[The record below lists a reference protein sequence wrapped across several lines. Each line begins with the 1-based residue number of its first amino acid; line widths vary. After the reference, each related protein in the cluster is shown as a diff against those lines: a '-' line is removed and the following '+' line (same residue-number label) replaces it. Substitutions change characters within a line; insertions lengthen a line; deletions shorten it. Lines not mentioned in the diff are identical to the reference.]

1 MTEVLAGAP
10 DEVVTNAI
18 VQMVSLTP
26 FGHTG
31 NLALITLD
39 NGADHNRP
47 STFGAASLTSLS
59 NAIDEAQKSDAVA
72 IAVTGKPFIFAAGA
86 DLSAM
91 SFLKDKSQAIAI
103 GDLGHDVFL
112 KLHESKK
119 PTFAFINGLALGGGL
134 EVGLNCHYRTLA
146 STAFTGLP
154 ECFLGLVP
162 GWGGATLLPKLV
174 GPENAVQ
181 VIIVNALN
189 NNTMM
194 KSKDALSLGVVDA
207 VFEPSDFLE
216 NSVKFA
222 ANVLN
227 GKNKIERK
235 DFSKDS
241 AAFEKA
247 IATGK
252 AAVAKKYSGAQ
263 IPSPLAA
270 LDLIKAAQSNSVR
283 DGFAAETKVLADLV
297 MSDSLRASLYSFNL
311 IQKKRKK
318 VEGAPKPALAR
329 KVTKVGVV
337 GAGLM
342 ASQLALLMLRNL
354 KVPVVITDID
364 QERVDKGLSWIKS
377 EIQKLVDKKRLGSEA
392 ATRLLSNISGSV
404 DKKVFAN
411 CDFVIEAIFEELAL
425 KQKLFKELEAIITP
439 ECVLATNTSSLSV
452 EAMSEG
458 LKNPER
464 VVGFHF
470 FNPVAVM
477 PLLEVARTTKTDD
490 ATTAT
495 AINVG
500 KELKKTM
507 VIVKD
512 APAFVVNRLLTRFMG
527 EVTDAMD
534 EGTPYEVADAA
545 MAPLGFPMSSLE
557 LLGLVGPGVA
567 LHVSETLNKNLGP
580 RYKVSPTMQRF
591 VKEGVKTFYVKDAN
605 GLNIVNPAALAALEK
620 GNSASTADQV
630 RKRALEALAT
640 EAKMMLDEGVVATPQ
655 EIDICMLLG
664 SGWPMHLG
672 GILPYLDREGIS
684 EAVCGVRFHP
694 KSLNNSEIVLAMPPC
709 LIPSSNTTT
718 FLYRCAIVIKALG
731 SGLTHLGSM
740 TVTPT
745 PSR

>member
-1 MTEVLAGAP
+1 MSEVLAGAP

-18 VQMVSLTP
+18 LRMVSLAP
-26 FGHTG
+26 FGNNG
-31 NLALITLD
+31 ELALITLD
-39 NGADHNRP
+39 NGADHTRP
-47 STFGAASLTSLS
+47 NTFGPASLNALS
-59 NAIDEAQKSDAVA
+59 SAIDQAQKTDAVA

-86 DLSAM
+86 DLSGVGAV
-91 SFLKDKSQAIAI
+91 KDISVATAF
-103 GDLGHDVFL
+103 GDLGHEVFL

-162 GWGGATLLPKLV
+162 GWGGATLLPKLI

-181 VIIVNALN
+181 VIILNSLN

-194 KSKDALSLGVVDA
+194 KAKDALGLGVVDA

-216 NSVKFA
+216 NSVKFVA
-222 ANVLN
+222 DVLN
-227 GKNKIERK
+227 GKKKIERK

-241 AAFEKA
+241 AGFEKA

-263 IPSPLAA
+263 IASPLAA
-270 LDLIKAAQSNSVR
+270 LELVKAAQTNSVR
-283 DGFAAETKVLADLV
+283 DGYAAETKVLAELV
-297 MSDSLRASLYSFNL
+297 MSDALRASLYSFNL

-329 KVTKVGVV
+329 KITKVGVV

-354 KVPVVITDID
+354 KVPVVITDLD
-364 QERVDKGLSWIKS
+364 QERVDKGLAWIKA
-377 EIQKLVDKKRLGSEA
+377 EIQKLVDKKRLNPEGA
-392 ATRLLSNISGSV
+392 ARLLGNISGSV
-404 DKKVFAN
+404 DQKVFAN
-411 CDFVIEAIFEELAL
+411 ADFVIEAIFEELSL
-425 KQKLFKELEAIITP
+425 KQKLFKDLEAIVTP
-439 ECVLATNTSSLSV
+439 ECILATNTSSLSV

-470 FNPVAVM
+470 FNPVAIM

-495 AINVG
+495 AINIG
-500 KELKKTM
+500 KDLKKTM

-527 EVTDAMD
+527 EVTDSMD
-534 EGTPYEVADAA
+534 EGTAYEVADAA

-567 LHVSETLNKNLGP
+567 LHVAETLNKNLGP
-580 RYKVSPTMQRF
+580 RYKISPTMQRF
-591 VKEGVKTFYVKDAN
+591 VKEGVRTFYVKN
-605 GLNIVNPAALAALEK
+605 EQGLNVVNPAALALLEK
-620 GNSASTADQV
+620 GSKASTADQV
-630 RKRALEALAT
+630 RRRALEALAT
-640 EAKMMLDEGVVATPQ
+640 EAKMMLDEGVISTPQ

-684 EAVCGVRFHP
+684 EAVCGARFHP
-694 KSLNNSEIVLAMPPC
+694 KGVASLP
-709 LIPSSNTTT
+709 
-718 FLYRCAIVIKALG
+718 
-731 SGLTHLGSM
+731 
-740 TVTPT
+740 
-745 PSR
+745 

>member
-1 MTEVLAGAP
+1 MTEATMVGAP

-18 VQMVSLTP
+18 LRMVSLTP
-26 FGHTG
+26 FGHNG
-31 NLALITLD
+31 ELALITLD
-39 NGADHNRP
+39 NGSDHTRP
-47 STFGAASLTSLS
+47 NTFGTASLQSLS
-59 NAIDEAQKSDAVA
+59 SAIDEATKSNAVA

-91 SFLKDKSQAIAI
+91 GFLTDKSQAIAI

-162 GWGGATLLPKLV
+162 GWGGATLLPKII

-181 VIIVNALN
+181 VIISNALN

-207 VFEPSDFLE
+207 VYEPADFLE
-216 NSVKFA
+216 KSVKFA
-222 ANVLN
+222 ADILS
-227 GKNKIERK
+227 GKKKIERK
-235 DFSKDS
+235 DFSNDS
-241 AAFEKA
+241 GAYEKA

-252 AAVAKKYSGAQ
+252 ATVAKKYNGAE
-263 IPSPLAA
+263 IASPLAA
-270 LDLIKAAQSNSVR
+270 LELIKASQKNTVR

-297 MSDSLRASLYSFNL
+297 MSDPLRASLYSFNL

-329 KVTKVGVV
+329 KITKVGVV

-354 KVPVVITDID
+354 KVPVVITDLD
-364 QERVDKGLSWIKS
+364 QERVDKGIAWIKN
-377 EIQKLVDKKRLGSEA
+377 EIQKLVDKKRLSSEA
-392 ATRLLSNISGSV
+392 ATRLLGNISGSTNQA
-404 DKKVFAN
+404 VFAN
-411 CDFVIEAIFEELAL
+411 ADFVIEAIFEELSL
-425 KQKLFKELEAIITP
+425 KQKLFKDLEAIVTP
-439 ECVLATNTSSLSV
+439 ECILATNTSSLSV

-470 FNPVAVM
+470 FNPVAIM

-490 ATTAT
+490 ATVAT

-527 EVTDAMD
+527 EVTDAID

-545 MAPLGFPMSSLE
+545 MTPLGFPMSSLE

-567 LHVSETLNKNLGP
+567 LHVAETLNKNLGP
-580 RYKVSPTMQRF
+580 RYKISPTMQRF
-591 VKEGVKTFYVKDAN
+591 VKEGVKTFYVKGAD
-605 GLNIVNPAALAALEK
+605 GLNTVNPAAVSLLEK
-620 GNSASTADQV
+620 GSKASTSEQV
-630 RKRALEALAT
+630 RRRALEAIAT
-640 EAKMMLDEGVVATPQ
+640 EAKMMLDEGVIATPQ

-684 EAVCGVRFHP
+684 EAVCGTRFHP
-694 KSLNNSEIVLAMPPC
+694 KGVASLP
-709 LIPSSNTTT
+709 
-718 FLYRCAIVIKALG
+718 
-731 SGLTHLGSM
+731 
-740 TVTPT
+740 
-745 PSR
+745 